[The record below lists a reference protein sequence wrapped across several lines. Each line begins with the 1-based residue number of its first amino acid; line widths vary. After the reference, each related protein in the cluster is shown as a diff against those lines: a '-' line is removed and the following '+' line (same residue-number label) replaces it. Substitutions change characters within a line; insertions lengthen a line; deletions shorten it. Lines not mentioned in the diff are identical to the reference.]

1 MEVLTTSENI
11 GETIIATAYIIGHNA
26 NLKLTFYNSDGTIL
40 YTVTTSI
47 NSADF
52 QKYSLSTAI
61 PSDTVKIHLRIHST
75 SEGIIYAD
83 NFTMNIQ

>member
-11 GETIIATAYIIGHNA
+11 GETIIATAYIIGYNA
-26 NLKLTFYNSDGTIL
+26 DLKLVFYNQDGTII

-47 NSADF
+47 NSTDF
-52 QKYSLSTAI
+52 QKYILSTTI